1 MATNE
6 HPISGL
12 METTLEKI
20 RQMVDANTIVG
31 NPIHT
36 ADGATILPVSR
47 ISFGFASG
55 GSDFAASK
63 APSKD
68 LFGGGSGAGVSIMP
82 IAFLVIQD
90 GNVRLI
96 QLAEKS
102 NSSMDRILNMLPEVI
117 DKVQSFIKDKKDG
130 GKTPPPPEK
139 GQDEDDGP
147 VVVEETIIV
156 EEML

>member
-20 RQMVDANTIVG
+20 RQMVDSNTIVG

-36 ADGATILPVSR
+36 QDGATILPVSR

-63 APSKD
+63 TPQKD

-90 GNVRLI
+90 GNVKLI

-102 NSSMDRILNMLPEVI
+102 NSSIDRILNLLPEVI
-117 DKVQSFIKDKKDG
+117 DKVQGFVKDAQENKDKKAPAEEAAG
-130 GKTPPPPEK
+130 PE
-139 GQDEDDGP
+139 
-147 VVVEETIIV
+147 VVEEVVII
-156 EEML
+156 EGTQL